1 MKRGLLGFPLIILL
15 IQFTS
20 AQFFGGYNGF
30 SIENFFNNI
39 DSSTMILGLLFFIFF
54 ALLFYALSR
63 VFKNPYGEPNKGI
76 AGTIAFALSMLII
89 YGIHRSGFSLRD
101 LFYGFGISE
110 GVLYWIGLIIFIAF
124 AALLIKKI
132 RFFGFLMV
140 FGLIMIVL
148 TIFTEIFYVKGL
160 PLVIGIILL
169 LIGLWLW
176 KRRRWPRQPREP
188 RLPREPKVRPP
199 REPRVKSPRRGFQYT
214 QGMRRGGSK
223 PTRARFVKK
232 DSVERYAHRFGRK
245 AAKKRFG

>member
-20 AQFFGGYNGF
+20 AQFFGGYGRF
-30 SIENFFNNI
+30 SIGNFFNNI
-39 DSSTMILGLLFFIFF
+39 DSSTIILSSLFFIFF

-132 RFFGFLMV
+132 RFNGFLML
-140 FGLIMIVL
+140 FGSLFILL
-148 TIFTEIFYVKGL
+148 TIFTDIFYEEGL
-160 PLVIGIILL
+160 VLVIGIILL

-176 KRRRWPRQPREP
+176 KRRRGPRQPREP
-188 RLPREPKVRPP
+188 RPRREPTKRFQ
-199 REPRVKSPRRGFQYT
+199 PRVRSPRGEFQYT

-223 PTRARFVKK
+223 PTKARFVKK
-232 DSVERYAHRFGRK
+232 DSVERYARRFGRK